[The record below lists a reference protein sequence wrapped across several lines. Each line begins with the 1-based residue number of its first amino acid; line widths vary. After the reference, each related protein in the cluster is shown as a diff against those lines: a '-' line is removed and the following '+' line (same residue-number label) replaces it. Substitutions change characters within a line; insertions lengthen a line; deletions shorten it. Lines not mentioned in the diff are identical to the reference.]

1 MTTVKDK
8 AILLIKNN
16 IAIIFFLILVISDIF
31 TKIFNTELNISKY
44 SKALLIIGL
53 ILFSVV
59 KRIKILKYIF
69 LAFIL
74 FSLGSLNISIERF
87 LDNIP
92 QFFEYYFA
100 IFFFIFLKYN
110 YTHKLKSVLEIVF
123 TIHSIIILLSAIF
136 DIEFLKTYPN
146 SQRFGF
152 TSFFNSQNEFSYV
165 MMAGVVFFTASVSKS
180 SYLSFLKLFLFISAS
195 LLVGTKAIILF
206 ILLFYI
212 FLFIKFSKPKIY
224 ITIFSLMLIVI
235 LIYSNNIILF
245 LKTHYRTLYD
255 LYINEGLVSFIS
267 SKRSIYFYE
276 KFSFQNDE
284 LDFINYLF
292 GGYNLKYVYEMS
304 FFDLLGFFG
313 LFGFTVFILILKNY
327 VSKWF
332 EINSISKIYIL
343 IVVGISI
350 GAGYLF
356 ENASAQV
363 YTILVFL
370 VLKNCPTSNIFCFPD
385 KVKENI
391 NE

>member
-304 FFDLLGFFG
+304 FFDLLGFLVYLDL
-313 LFGFTVFILILKNY
+313 LF
-327 VSKWF
+327 
-332 EINSISKIYIL
+332 
-343 IVVGISI
+343 
-350 GAGYLF
+350 LF
-356 ENASAQV
+356 
-363 YTILVFL
+363 
-370 VLKNCPTSNIFCFPD
+370 
-385 KVKENI
+385 
-391 NE
+391 